1 MKNIIVLFATL
12 LLVGSCSDD
21 FLEKIPQDKIW
32 SESFWTTKKD
42 AKLALMGCY
51 NQIPGSVYD
60 AYIEGYVDNAYCQYP
75 WESKATTIAAGDITA
90 ETDFGYDYVGIRRF
104 NYFLDN
110 IDKAPIE
117 EDVKKSYRAE
127 VRTLRAWTYFN
138 LTKRFGAV
146 PLITKYTIEA
156 KDVKIAPTPEDEVI
170 QFVIDELNAAIPDLP
185 VSQKY
190 KALINKAAALTIKAR
205 VHLFYNQWNEAAL
218 ASEEVMGMGYE
229 LFKISAL
236 TEADKADDYS
246 QFVDFAD
253 DAEKE
258 KFLKGLR
265 SYEQLFWNKNQQ
277 NSEVILEK
285 EYIEE
290 SQWEFSSG
298 INTLFLSNNAGGGW
312 SSIVPT
318 QELVNSYWSNKGEV
332 FTPPTPEQRAAN
344 YNRGNYGNEYLKEF
358 KNRDT
363 RLYASILFPGNI
375 WNALEKGLVFSWAKG
390 SNNTSKTGY
399 NFRKMVDPTV
409 SLDMWK
415 APQNFPIIRYAE
427 VLLNYAEAKNEV
439 SGPDASIYD
448 VLDKIRERVAMP
460 KIDRTKVNSK
470 DVLRELIRNER
481 RIELAAEGFRWDD
494 VRRWN
499 IIGNVMKSIKSI
511 DNDLAQ
517 ERRWENKF
525 KRFPY
530 PQTAIDGNPNLKD
543 AQTQKGY

>member
-1 MKNIIVLFATL
+1 MKSIIILFTTL
-12 LLVGSCSDD
+12 LLVSSCSDD
-21 FLEKIPQDKIW
+21 FLERVPQDKIS

-51 NQIPGSVYD
+51 DQIPGSVYD
-60 AYIEGYVDNAYCQYP
+60 SYIEGYVDNAHCQYP
-75 WESKATTIAAGDITA
+75 WESKATIIAAGDITA
-90 ETDFGYDYVGIRRF
+90 ESDFGYNYEGIRRF

-110 IDKAPIE
+110 IEKAPIE
-117 EDVKKSYRAE
+117 ESLKKSYQAE
-127 VRTLRAWTYFN
+127 VRTLRAWTYFD
-138 LTKRFGAV
+138 LAKRFGAV
-146 PLITKYTIEA
+146 PLITKYTTDAQE
-156 KDVKIAPTPEDEVI
+156 VMVTPTPENEVI
-170 QFVIDELNAAIPDLP
+170 QFVINELNAAIIDLP
-185 VSQKY
+185 ITQEY

-205 VHLFYNQWNEAAL
+205 VHLFYNQWNEATA
-218 ASEEVMGMGYE
+218 ASQEVMGMGYE

-246 QFVDFAD
+246 KFIDFAND
-253 DAEKE
+253 TEKE

-265 SYEQLFWNKNQQ
+265 SYEQLFWNKNQK
-277 NSEVILEK
+277 NVEVILEK

-290 SQWEFSSG
+290 SQWWLSSG

-318 QELVNSYWSNKGEV
+318 QELVNAYWTNGGEK

-344 YNRGNYGNEYLKEF
+344 YNSGNYGEEYLKEF

-363 RLYASILFPGNI
+363 RLYASILFPGNM
-375 WNALEKGLVFSWAKG
+375 WNTLEEGLVFSWAKG
-390 SNNTSKTGY
+390 TSNTSKTGY

-448 VLDKIRERVAMP
+448 ALDKIRERVAMP
-460 KIDRTKVNSK
+460 KIDRTMVNSK
-470 DVLRELIRNER
+470 DALRELIRNER

-517 ERRWENKF
+517 ERKWEDKF

-530 PQTAIDGNPNLKD
+530 PQEAIDRNPNLKD